1 MFTYDFRPP
10 PINIYVPPFPN
21 ANYEMQDLI
30 VQIAKL
36 QEDERFE
43 KRVQIFVP

>member
-1 MFTYDFRPP
+1 MFTYNFRPP

-30 VQIAKL
+30 NDHGIVDVLGANYKIAGS
-36 QEDERFE
+36 R
-43 KRVQIFVP
+43 